1 MKKFVHLLT
10 GLLLTILFFS
20 CDNFLKASNTKNEIE
35 KSIAYANASSYTISF
50 DFPKSCGVIKT
61 PAESEIRKKVSD
73 VFPIRF
79 DPFTEYEFVEWKIID
94 SVLPNCKYE
103 NGTYLKIEKI
113 DEAETTV
120 SFVNAPNPG
129 NHLCLYPVVTE
140 RPQIISNSPIGSSAL
155 KDSSITVIFDH
166 DMDPASI
173 YFTEEE
179 IAELMAEYGIS
190 KDDFLPPIDS
200 AENHYGYKKGDE
212 IFFKNISLKN
222 NKTEENINAYFSEP
236 EFENPRT
243 LTIHVSETNTL
254 TDFTQVLV
262 SIDKGFFYSKQIEG
276 QQNKKRIELS
286 GSKRWMYQV
295 NNRSDT
301 QPLLIP
307 KYEDEDLITIKTVD
321 DVEILKTST
330 CISIQQDGSDIGN
343 LVFVKDNQLYLDI
356 LVQEQENGSGPMPY
370 FELYATRLY
379 DENYM
384 DLRQYSTDGNLQLI
398 YPKYYENPYKIY
410 YQTVTAD
417 AAVFKGTVD
426 LTPMNLE
433 PGVYQLYF
441 VLYDKRN
448 NKQDY
453 PYVPY
458 GSDGSF
464 RYYYFAID
472 NEVGMPEPII
482 TDESSSGVKLKVSWE
497 PKKDYYY
504 TRIRYKKHDEDETSW
519 SEEVIYRSENYK
531 EYEDLEFSTEYDF
544 ELSFY
549 DYAGH
554 EQKYICSK
562 STTDWGLTVTGTPEK
577 RLYFKGE
584 SFDKSGITVN
594 LIDLVN
600 NTSRVLTE
608 DEWDT
613 DFDSS
618 DVSKEKWIYVLYE
631 NNGLI
636 KKCMIPSVY
645 YIAEANAITEE
656 PVNIGTSFERFKFGD
671 FPQTI
676 AEHQEDSYYSTTNVF
691 HSWYI
696 GKDGYF
702 YEKCQEQGYRDY
714 FYSDG
719 TKTTQKETNTYQN
732 YKYFK
737 VEPLTWMVLSSDG
750 NEYKLLS
757 EKVLTANIPFY
768 VNNQIRTIYE
778 NPIYPNNYKY
788 STIRAYLNGSYESG
802 DTQLHSYY
810 TGFLQMAFTNKAKTY
825 IVTQENAIDNS
836 DLSTYTIDEIDT
848 SGNNN
853 EDYSNKYSCP
863 DTFDKITL
871 LSALEASILNS
882 SDLLAIE
889 PTDYAIANY
898 YETTLITNW
907 WTRSP
912 SRIEYN
918 NGTTY
923 SARTVNNYNYFDVEV
938 TNQTVGIVPY
948 FTISLSS
955 E

>member
-166 DMDPASI
+166 NMDPASI

-179 IAELMAEYGIS
+179 IAELMVEYGIS

-472 NEVGMPEPII
+472 NELGMPDPVI
-482 TDESSSGVKLKVSWE
+482 TDKSSSDVWLQISWE
-497 PKKDYYY
+497 PVIDLEHVA
-504 TRIRYKKHDEDETSW
+504 IRYKKHEEDDSAWTTGG
-519 SEEVIYRSENYK
+519 
-531 EYEDLEFSTEYDF
+531 EYYNNVWNFRDLELSTNYDF
-544 ELSFY
+544 EIKYY

-618 DVSKEKWIYVLYE
+618 DIGINKKVNVIYE
-631 NNGLI
+631 HNGI
-636 KKCMIPSVY
+636 TKKAQIPY
-645 YIAEANAITEE
+645 TFYIAAADALTEVPVKIE
-656 PVNIGTSFERFKFGD
+656 PIIWTNGYEIDRYKFGD

-676 AEHQEDSYYSTTNVF
+676 AVHDDDSYYSTTTFYHN
-691 HSWYI
+691 WYL
-696 GKDGYF
+696 GEDGYF
-702 YEKCQEQGYRDY
+702 YEKCKEQAKGPNK
-714 FYSDG
+714 YSDG
-719 TKTTQKETNTYQN
+719 STAVIKNSSQDSYR
-732 YKYFK
+732 YFK
-737 VEPLTWMVLSSDG
+737 VEPLTWKVITSDE
-750 NEYKLLS
+750 NEMMLIQEKL
-757 EKVLTANIPFY
+757 VMANIPFY
-768 VNNQIRTIYE
+768 YDSVERNISGTVIN
-778 NPIYPNNYKY
+778 PNNYKY

-802 DTQLHSYY
+802 DTQGQETHVLPYNY
-810 TGFLQMAFTNKAKTY
+810 GNGFLQTAFTQAAQNL
-825 IVTQENAIDNS
+825 IVEKEINNTTSTTHSFDETSYGENQYACDNTQDKVFL
-836 DLSTYTIDEIDT
+836 LSTY
-848 SGNNN
+848 
-853 EDYSNKYSCP
+853 
-863 DTFDKITL
+863 
-871 LSALEASILNS
+871 EASISSEILNVS
-882 SDLLAIE
+882 VV
-889 PTDYAIANY
+889 TDYTYANY
-898 YETTLITNW
+898 YENTITP
-907 WTRSP
+907 TILLRSP
-912 SRIEYN
+912 CLLAN
-918 NGTTY
+918 
-923 SARTVNNYNYFDVEV
+923 NNYVAKFSNSGITDVIV
-938 TNQTVGIVPY
+938 TGTLTAGIVPCIY
-948 FTISLSS
+948 VSRQF
-955 E
+955 